1 MPVDLQESLT
11 RWRSTREQ
19 LRSAQALQ
27 RDELHALQSQLATAR
42 DGVRRA
48 YSITQIAKDAAQ
60 AERLIKDT
68 AQAERVIKERMRK
81 RGSAVPVLL
90 RLFAHAP
97 ARLLRFGNQSVCPTC
112 GHVCAG
118 SSVRVLVDDSALQQ
132 TQGDAFAAFVAMCG
146 DRSPEAPLG
155 GGLDACSHPRRPKLA
170 TISAS
175 AGAPADVLILELE
188 DFDEPERRF
197 ALRPEEIRAMP
208 LHQASYRLV
217 GVLLYS
223 YNYHYIADALDAD
236 EGRWIRYD
244 AYVNNAIGRPV
255 EAPTGRDVHNR
266 QVYYAIALV
275 YVRVPGPQL
284 E

>member
-1 MPVDLQESLT
+1 MT
-11 RWRSTREQ
+11 M
-19 LRSAQALQ
+19 
-27 RDELHALQSQLATAR
+27 R
-42 DGVRRA
+42 DGMPRHVTTPTTTR
-48 YSITQIAKDAAQ
+48 Q
-60 AERLIKDT
+60 AERLIKD
-68 AQAERVIKERMRK
+68 KMRG
-81 RGSAVPVLL
+81 RGSAVPVLR

-97 ARLLRFGNQSVCPTC
+97 ARLLRFGAQSVCRDC

-118 SSVRVLVDDSALQQ
+118 SGTSSVSVFVPDRELQQ

-155 GGLDACSHPRRPKLA
+155 GGSDACSHPRRHRMA

-175 AGAPADVLILELE
+175 AGAPADVLILDL
-188 DFDEPERRF
+188 DDSDKPERRF
-197 ALRPEEIRAMP
+197 ALRPAEARAMP
-208 LHQASYRLV
+208 LHQASYTLV

-223 YNYHYIADALDAD
+223 YNRHYIADVLDAD

-244 AYVNNAIGRPV
+244 ALSNNAIGCAV

-266 QVYYAIALV
+266 NEYYAIALV

-284 E
+284 VRDIQ